1 MGTLKRVFLTGL
13 LVLVP
18 IAISIWVLFRL
29 TLFLESILGTLFK
42 SALKESYVPGIG
54 IVSLFLLIF
63 IVGFVTSNI
72 VGRRFLRWF
81 NHLMEKVPLFN
92 KIYHTI
98 KGISDSL
105 FGEGRRQFFEAVVMV
120 PFPKDGTRTIGFVTG
135 VPKEAGEGQVGVF
148 IPTVPNITTG
158 FYLIFPREDVRF
170 LDMSVEE
177 GIKLVISAGISARA
191 KNEDDKGKT
200 DCTKGL

>member
-18 IAISIWVLFRL
+18 IAISLWVLFQL
-29 TLFLESILGTLFK
+29 TLFLENILGTLFK
-42 SALKESYVPGIG
+42 NVLKESYVPGIG
-54 IVSLFLLIF
+54 IVSLLLLIL
-63 IVGFVTSNI
+63 IVGFVTDNL

-92 KIYHTI
+92 KVYHTV
-98 KGISDSL
+98 KGISDSI
-105 FGEGRRQFFEAVVMV
+105 FGEGHHKFFEAVVMV
-120 PFPKDGTRTIGFVTG
+120 PFPKDGTRTIGFVTA
-135 VPKEAGEGQVGVF
+135 VPKEVGEGQVGVF

-158 FYLIFPREDVRF
+158 FYLIFPKEDVQF
-170 LDMSVEE
+170 LDMPIEE
-177 GIKLVISAGISARA
+177 GIKLVISVGISARS

-200 DCTKGL
+200 NCTKGL